1 MSNRER
7 IMRIF
12 SYLGENKGFAM
23 AEELARFTGV
33 SIRTIKNDIPD
44 LKIFC
49 EAAGARLIAVRGQ
62 GYRIEAVNESLFE
75 EQLVEIQRLFSET
88 YYSHEYENRDNDIA
102 RRLLAEA
109 SWVKLDDI
117 EAEMYLSRSTIK
129 NSIQSARRLLNQ
141 FHLSVIS
148 KPGKGI
154 RVEGAEI
161 NRRYCMLELL
171 IYHKT
176 STFTYLKSDKYL
188 GFFETDPQQL
198 TEIRHTMLAILR
210 NSGRTIYDYNT
221 HRIARYLSLMKN
233 RYQAGFRIELPRSYQ
248 SILKRL
254 SEFKISEDILHAE
267 TTLIPGIPLTE
278 SEIMGLEM
286 LILIFED
293 PYEGHCAMDELP
305 GAQASLHRMASKVF
319 EGIKWYWGVDLNDC
333 FRSKDYIP
341 ASLTSLYL
349 LSLFQN
355 IGYQKIGRDVE
366 NNEISATPM
375 SVALARSG
383 CEYLSRT
390 EHVQCRSSDNLQLAI
405 RLYSGLARVK
415 FDYHKPRV
423 LVASKAGVQ
432 ACDVIVDRLNAY
444 FGPDAFESLTPVG
457 FYEVRGL
464 NQSDYDYMILN
475 YRGFTYRYALPF
487 ISVDCIPTNNQM
499 EEIHEKVIRGSY
511 QLNNIL
517 KKLNF
522 SEDFVIRDFAYP
534 GRELLITM
542 LSYRHAQS
550 TDKIEPLRQ
559 SLLACD
565 DICVWNHMAFLIVNT
580 ENTGTNVF
588 EIYSLCREGIWV
600 RKDIQY
606 VVFIAVNFG
615 GDRKALKYMECVTHS
630 LATDMKA
637 VSRIV
642 NKGTLSTLT
651 DIVRETI

>member
-1 MSNRER
+1 
-7 IMRIF
+7 
-12 SYLGENKGFAM
+12 M

-44 LKIFC
+44 LKTFC

-62 GYRIEAVNESLFE
+62 GYRIEAVNASLFE

-117 EAEMYLSRSTIK
+117 AAEMYLSRSTIK

-171 IYHKT
+171 IYHNT

-188 GFFETDPQQL
+188 EFFETDPQKL

-293 PYEGHCAMDELP
+293 PYEGHCAMNELP
-305 GAQASLHRMASKVF
+305 GAQASLQRMASNV
-319 EGIKWYWGVDLNDC
+319 
-333 FRSKDYIP
+333 
-341 ASLTSLYL
+341 
-349 LSLFQN
+349 
-355 IGYQKIGRDVE
+355 
-366 NNEISATPM
+366 
-375 SVALARSG
+375 LA
-383 CEYLSRT
+383 
-390 EHVQCRSSDNLQLAI
+390 
-405 RLYSGLARVK
+405 
-415 FDYHKPRV
+415 
-423 LVASKAGVQ
+423 
-432 ACDVIVDRLNAY
+432 
-444 FGPDAFESLTPVG
+444 
-457 FYEVRGL
+457 
-464 NQSDYDYMILN
+464 
-475 YRGFTYRYALPF
+475 
-487 ISVDCIPTNNQM
+487 
-499 EEIHEKVIRGSY
+499 
-511 QLNNIL
+511 
-517 KKLNF
+517 
-522 SEDFVIRDFAYP
+522 
-534 GRELLITM
+534 
-542 LSYRHAQS
+542 
-550 TDKIEPLRQ
+550 
-559 SLLACD
+559 
-565 DICVWNHMAFLIVNT
+565 
-580 ENTGTNVF
+580 
-588 EIYSLCREGIWV
+588 
-600 RKDIQY
+600 
-606 VVFIAVNFG
+606 
-615 GDRKALKYMECVTHS
+615 
-630 LATDMKA
+630 
-637 VSRIV
+637 
-642 NKGTLSTLT
+642 
-651 DIVRETI
+651 